1 MPFSNIPLHLA
12 VLRTLSYLLLIP
24 YWLWLIV
31 VFLCFLVSSTM
42 LSSLFLLVLRRK
54 AQRPMMGLYKFW
66 SAFFFTA
73 GGIRV
78 KVKNR
83 ERLYN
88 NLPCIV
94 VSNHGSNIDMFIG
107 AYTMPTAIK
116 PLAKVQLK
124 KMPML
129 GFLFSTVCVLVDR
142 SSKESREKSS
152 RAMLEELQRGSS
164 IFIFPE
170 GTRNK
175 GNKPVNAFYDGA
187 FRFGI
192 ESGFPIVA
200 MCAINARAIVPSDG
214 YSVRPGTIQIHYLG
228 PYETR
233 NLRKEDVE
241 SLKQRIFDDMYKE
254 IEAHDPMFNKAS

>member
-1 MPFSNIPLHLA
+1 
-12 VLRTLSYLLLIP
+12 
-24 YWLWLIV
+24 
-31 VFLCFLVSSTM
+31 
-42 LSSLFLLVLRRK
+42 
-54 AQRPMMGLYKFW
+54 MMAINKFW
-66 SAFFFTA
+66 SATFFAA
-73 GGIRV
+73 GLIRIRIH
-78 KVKNR
+78 NR

-94 VSNHGSNIDMFIG
+94 VSNHGSNLDMFIG

-124 KMPML
+124 KMPLL

-142 SSKESREKSS
+142 SSKESRERSS

-175 GNKPVNAFYDGA
+175 GNEPVNTFFDGA

-200 MCAINARAIVPSDG
+200 MCAINARAITPSDG
-214 YSVRPGTIQIHYLG
+214 YSVRPGTIDIQYLG
-228 PYETR
+228 PYETKG
-233 NLRKEDVE
+233 LKKEDVE
-241 SLKQRIFDDMYKE
+241 ILKRRIFDDMYHE
-254 IEAHDPMFNKAS
+254 IGTRDPMFKK